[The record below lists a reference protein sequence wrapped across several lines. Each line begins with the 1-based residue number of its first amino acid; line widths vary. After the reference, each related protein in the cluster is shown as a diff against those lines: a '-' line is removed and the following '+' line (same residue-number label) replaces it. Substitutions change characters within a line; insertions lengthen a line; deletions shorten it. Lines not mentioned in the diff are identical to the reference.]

1 VGPGRAHSR
10 LMTQALTS
18 KPPIT
23 PLRAACL
30 VAAPLVA
37 VVARLVG
44 TPWLEEP
51 DEYLRELSGHA
62 GASDL
67 GAELTL
73 LSALLFIPAVLTLA
87 ALAGERRRRLA
98 LVGGALS
105 VIGAVGLAA
114 VATAS
119 LVAGQMARADDRQAM
134 ADLWDR
140 VLAEPPMQVFPLL
153 LAAGAI
159 GSIVLA
165 VDLYRSRAVPRAAA
179 ILVGLGGAT
188 TMLSSAGPVRAAL
201 VAAAVVAL
209 AGYGWIAVGHGAQD
223 RSPTASA

>member
-1 VGPGRAHSR
+1 
-10 LMTQALTS
+10 MTQLTT
-18 KPPIT
+18 KPLIT

-37 VVARLVG
+37 VLARLVG

-51 DEYLRELSGHA
+51 DEYLTEISRHA

-67 GAELTL
+67 GAELAL
-73 LSALLFIPAVLTLA
+73 LSALLFIPAALTLA
-87 ALAGERRRRLA
+87 AIVGESRRRLA
-98 LVGGALS
+98 QVGGALT
-105 VIGAVGLAA
+105 VVGAVGLAA

-119 LVAGQMARADDRQAM
+119 VIAGQMARVGERDAM
-134 ADLWDR
+134 VELWDR

-165 VDLYRSRAVPRAAA
+165 VGLYRSRAVPRPAAV
-179 ILVGLGGAT
+179 LVGLGGAT
-188 TMLSSAGPVRAAL
+188 TMLSSAGPVRVAL
-201 VAAAVVAL
+201 VAAAVLAL
-209 AGYGWIAVGHGAQD
+209 LGYGWTAAVTTRRATD
-223 RSPTASA
+223 SPRATTAATPVPAPG